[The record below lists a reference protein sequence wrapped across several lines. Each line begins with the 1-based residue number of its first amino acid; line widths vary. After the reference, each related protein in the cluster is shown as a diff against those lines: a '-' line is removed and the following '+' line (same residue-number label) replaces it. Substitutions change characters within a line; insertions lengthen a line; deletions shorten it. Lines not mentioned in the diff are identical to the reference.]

1 MMRGSNSK
9 GEGGGIKYLCVCFRH
24 SIRIFSRLV
33 DLYKKE
39 EKGKQEGKKIPAPAK
54 VRARASFK
62 DAAALARHFRKK
74 EKEKK
79 KGASEIL

>member
-1 MMRGSNSK
+1 
-9 GEGGGIKYLCVCFRH
+9 
-24 SIRIFSRLV
+24 
-33 DLYKKE
+33 
-39 EKGKQEGKKIPAPAK
+39 

-74 EKEKK
+74 KKKK